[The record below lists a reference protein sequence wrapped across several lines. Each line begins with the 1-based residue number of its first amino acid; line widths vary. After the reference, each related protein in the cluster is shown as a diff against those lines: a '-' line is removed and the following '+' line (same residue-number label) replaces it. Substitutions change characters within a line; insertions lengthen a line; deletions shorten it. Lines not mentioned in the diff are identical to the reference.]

1 MAIYK
6 WGQLMNRRHFLA
18 RLSGI
23 CGIMSPL
30 FTFTCIMLAIASYPE
45 FSWTNN
51 ALSDLGIVE
60 GFTGAI
66 FNIGLI
72 TGGFLALIFASGL
85 FIIQK
90 NILGKIGS
98 LVFILA
104 TIFLSMIGI
113 FPENIEPIHYY
124 VSVAF
129 FTLAPIAL
137 IILSIAFIQADKKKL
152 GLFTLFMA
160 LIATVIWIYHWTFGF
175 GANVAIPETLSALA
189 LSAWAIKLSHEIL
202 INL

>member
-1 MAIYK
+1 MRVK
-6 WGQLMNRRHFLA
+6 PMSKH
-18 RLSGI
+18 RLLVRFSRI
-23 CGIMSPL
+23 CGIISPV
-30 FTFTCIMLAIASYPE
+30 FTFTCIMLAITSYPE

-51 ALSDLGIVE
+51 ALSDLGTVE
-60 GFTGAI
+60 GFTGTI
-66 FNIGLI
+66 FNLGLL
-72 TGGFLALIFASGL
+72 TGGFLALIFALGL

-90 NILGKIGS
+90 NILGKLGS
-98 LVFILA
+98 LVFALA
-104 TIFLSMIGI
+104 AISLSMIGI
-113 FPENIEPIHYY
+113 FPENIEPIHYH

-137 IILSIAFIQADKKKL
+137 IILSVAFIQAGKKKL

-160 LIATVIWIYHWTFGF
+160 LTAAVIWIYHWTFGF

-189 LSAWAIKLSHEIL
+189 LSAWVIKLSHEIF